1 MVRQIGTLAF
11 VVTLVVVG
19 LPVTAQAEGERPT
32 ASPQRVLTWHGQPLS
47 TVLGDAGHART
58 SPKWSGGAHDPVVL
72 FVAQDRAGEQQAE
85 ETQGMSR
92 RKKVLI
98 GTGIGVAAGAAFG
111 AYAGAS
117 YCANETGVNCDSGQA
132 QAGFTGVFALIG
144 VGVGAGIGALFP

>member
-85 ETQGMSR
+85 ETQGMSPAQEGADWHGYRCRCWGRFWSVR
-92 RKKVLI
+92 RSLI
-98 GTGIGVAAGAAFG
+98 L
-111 AYAGAS
+111 
-117 YCANETGVNCDSGQA
+117 CQRNRCQ
-132 QAGFTGVFALIG
+132 LR
-144 VGVGAGIGALFP
+144 